1 MYDIAKCLAI
11 ISVLLYHIEFCILH
25 NIYIN
30 AFLNTFFLSIFFVIS
45 GLLSNSQKVSEVGW
59 LEKQASHLILPFIV
73 GFTLYNIYL
82 WLFWERPLFEKNDFG
97 DSKSGFWFLL
107 TLFEFFLVVWAV
119 ERISMHGGKKPV
131 TIRCFLLCVPF
142 FIVTVL
148 CKIIPYDIAGILS
161 LMSFR
166 RYYLFFAYGYIIN
179 NCFHNPGIFYN
190 KMVGIV
196 SSFLYLFLATYFTI
210 IIKEVSTPYD
220 FMVWLLANTA
230 GCHFW
235 LYMLKQIAPV
245 ISHSSVIMEI
255 GQNTLGIY
263 VIHYYILQI
272 LIDFCHRLPLGGGI
286 YKAALY
292 IVLVT
297 VLLSSTFFCV
307 KQIKKEKILS
317 LVFLGVVPDFQ
328 NYNQR

>member
-11 ISVLLYHIEFCILH
+11 VSVLLYHIEGCILH

-30 AFLNTFFLSIFFVIS
+30 AFLNTYFLSIFFVIS
-45 GLLSNSQKVSEVGW
+45 GLLFNSQKASEQGW
-59 LEKQASHLILPFIV
+59 FKKQAIHLILPFIV

-82 WLFWERPLFEKNDFG
+82 WLFWGRPLFEKNDFG

-107 TLFEFFLVVWAV
+107 TLFEFFLVVWVV
-119 ERISMHGGKKPV
+119 ERISMRGGGRKHV
-131 TIRCFLLCVPF
+131 SIRLFLLLVPF
-142 FIVTVL
+142 FIVTTL
-148 CKIIPYDIAGILS
+148 CKIVPYDIAGILS

-166 RYYLFFAYGYIIN
+166 RYYLFFAYGYIVN
-179 NCFHNPGIFYN
+179 NYFHNSGIFYSRT
-190 KMVGIV
+190 VGIV

-210 IIKEVSTPYD
+210 VIQEINSLYD
-220 FMVWLLANTA
+220 FMVWFLTNIT

-235 LYMLKQIAPV
+235 LYMLKQITPT
-245 ISHSSVIMEI
+245 IFHSNIIIKI

-272 LIDFCHRLPLGGGI
+272 LIDFCHRLPLGGI
-286 YKAALY
+286 CQMVLY
-292 IVLVT
+292 AVLLT
-297 VLLSSTFFCV
+297 VLLFSTLFCV
-307 KQIKKEKILS
+307 MQIRKNKWGS
-317 LVFLGVVPDFQ
+317 LFFLGIVSNHQ